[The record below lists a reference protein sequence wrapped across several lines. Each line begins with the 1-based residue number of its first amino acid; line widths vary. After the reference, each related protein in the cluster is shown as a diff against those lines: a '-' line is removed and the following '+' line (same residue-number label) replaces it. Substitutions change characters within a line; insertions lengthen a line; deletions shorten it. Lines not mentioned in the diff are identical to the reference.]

1 MIVNTDQFIA
11 CLEVDVGQGRQH
23 NELCLLGSEQC
34 YMIRDPLA
42 CDHCFHLILAK
53 SPAPSRDTT
62 CASINLQTS
71 FAMSVHHT
79 YLWIA

>member
-1 MIVNTDQFIA
+1 MIVNTHQTIA
-11 CLEVDVGQGRQH
+11 CLEVDVGQGRQR

-42 CDHCFHLILAK
+42 CDNCFHLILAK
-53 SPAPSRDTT
+53 TPALSRDST

-79 YLWIA
+79 YL